1 MIHAA
6 RAARR
11 GSTALM
17 HVRRGAWRG
26 TFAALVGAA
35 LVLAPRP
42 ASAFWVVNFGPAEP
56 LPPRKIGFA
65 AGVGGQAV
73 FTGTPTR
80 ANAFFIIPHAGL
92 RVGLLERMD
101 LGLRLAPIPLPFS
114 TVGPSF
120 GVNLDAKV
128 RLTNPG
134 SKVAFSL
141 VAGAGAGHVLV
152 LDDNRVALSP
162 NGAALLTFHTSE
174 TTRLTFM
181 GRYVY
186 LGIPTAKGGAG
197 ENFVHIAGASAGLKI
212 DIAPKIALLPEVGAY
227 WYEGRIGDVRTS
239 GPGFQYGI
247 MLGTAF

>member
-1 MIHAA
+1 MLDAIPTTSLRACAA
-6 RAARR
+6 EHRPA
-11 GSTALM
+11 
-17 HVRRGAWRG
+17 VRPILL
-26 TFAALVGAA
+26 AALVGAL
-35 LVLAPRP
+35 LVLAPRT

-80 ANAFFIIPHAGL
+80 ANAFFTIPHAGL
-92 RVGLLERMD
+92 RVGLVDRVD
-101 LGLRLAPIPLPFS
+101 VGLRLAPIPLPFS

-120 GVNLDAKV
+120 GVNLDGKA
-128 RLTNPG
+128 RFTNAG
-134 SKVAFSL
+134 SKVAFAL

-152 LDDNRVALSP
+152 LDENRVAISP
-162 NGAALLTFHTSE
+162 NGAALLTFHTGE

-197 ENFVHIAGASAGLKI
+197 DNFVHIAGTSVGFKV

-227 WYEGRIGDVRTS
+227 WYEGRIADVRTS